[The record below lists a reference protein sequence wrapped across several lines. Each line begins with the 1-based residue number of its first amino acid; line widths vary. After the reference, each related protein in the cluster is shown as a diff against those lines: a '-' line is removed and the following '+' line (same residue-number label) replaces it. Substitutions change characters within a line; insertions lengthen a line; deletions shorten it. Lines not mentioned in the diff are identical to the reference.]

1 MNRPT
6 DPSRLRRQ
14 EVIDALRRGTVPA
27 RGLELFAVGLGRFEK
42 AIDDELAAAAAGR
55 AVFKAV
61 RGDYGTGKTFFAR
74 WLEQRA
80 RQTGFATALVQ
91 ISENDTPLYRMETVY
106 RRALESLQTREWAE
120 GTFRI
125 LVERW
130 FGSLEDSVLESGG
143 VDPNDLAAVTKAV
156 TDLLEQ
162 RLATVSATQ
171 PQYAAALRACYAARV
186 AGDPATAEGLIA
198 WLMAQPNVSADIK
211 RRAGIKGEV
220 DHTGASGFL
229 RGLLVLLKQI
239 GRTGLVLV
247 LDEVE
252 TIQRVRADSRE
263 KSLNAIRQL
272 IDDVDA
278 GRYPGLYVLM
288 TGTPQ
293 FFDGPQGIKRLLPL
307 EQRLHV
313 DFSGEPRFDNSRA
326 VQIRLAPFDLERLIE
341 VGRRIRDLYV
351 TASPERIAAKVDDAT
366 IRDLAQGVAG
376 RLGSKVGIAPRIF
389 LRKLVNDLLDKVD
402 EHEDYDP
409 ARDFKLVVDARELT
423 AEERAAAGVDASVDD
438 IALDLGAAD
447 RS

>member
-1 MNRPT
+1 MTKPN

-42 AIDDELAAAAAGR
+42 AADDELAACAAGR
-55 AVFKAV
+55 ATFKAV

-80 RQTGFATALVQ
+80 RQAGFATALVQ

-106 RRALESLQTREWAE
+106 RRALESLQTREWSE

-130 FGSLEDSVLESGG
+130 FGSLEDGVLEGG
-143 VDPNDLAAVTKAV
+143 AVDPNDLKAVTKAV
-156 TDLLEQ
+156 AELLEQ

-186 AGDPATAEGLIA
+186 ANDPATAEGLIA

-229 RGLLVLLKQI
+229 RGLLVLLKQT
-239 GRTGLVLV
+239 GRAGLVLV

-293 FFDGPQGIKRLLPL
+293 FFDGPQGVKRLPPL

-313 DFSGEPRFDNSRA
+313 DFSGDPRFDNSRA
-326 VQIRLAPFDLERLIE
+326 VQIRLAPFDLDRLVE
-341 VGRRIRDLYV
+341 VGRRVRDLYV
-351 TASPERIAAKVDDAT
+351 ASAPERVSAKVNDAT
-366 IRDLAQGVAG
+366 IRDLAVGVAG
-376 RLGSKVGIAPRIF
+376 RFGQKTGIAPRIF
-389 LRKLVNDLLDKVD
+389 LRKLVNELLDKVD
-402 EHEDYDP
+402 EHEDYEP
-409 ARDFKLVVDARELT
+409 TRDFKLMLDARELT
-423 AEERAAAGVDASVDD
+423 AEERDAAGVTASVDD
-438 IALDLGAAD
+438 IALDLGGAD